1 MDPENNNNLNTTP
14 PQEDFSMRD
23 ELRDTVQEADEISE
37 VTQAEDAFETTI
49 YDVDSELNTSVS
61 STATKKHSREGIS
74 WKFILFVLLILLPI
88 RLFVAEPFLVY
99 GSSMEPNFDTGD
111 YLIVDEISYKLSDPK
126 RGDVVVLQPPTDE
139 TKHFIKRIIGLPNET
154 IDVKGDKV
162 TIYNSENPN
171 GFILSEPY
179 LRFQSDKESRYTL
192 KSTEFFVMGDNRAV
206 SYDSRSWGPLSR
218 EHITGKAFLRLYP
231 FNSISILPGDGSKFK

>member
-1 MDPENNNNLNTTP
+1 MDPENNNNSNNDST
-14 PQEDFSMRD
+14 QEDFTIRE

-37 VTQAEDAFETTI
+37 VTQAQDIYETNI
-49 YDVDSELNTSVS
+49 YDVDEELNPSTS
-61 STATKKHSREGIS
+61 STSAKRRSHDGIS
-74 WKFILFVLLILLPI
+74 WKFIVFILLILLPI

-126 RGDVVVLQPPTDE
+126 RGDVVVLQPPTDG

-154 IDVKGDKV
+154 IDVKGDRV

-192 KSTEFFVMGDNRAV
+192 KSTEYFVMGDNRAV